1 MPGVP
6 EEGIQRRERNFLE
19 SLRTFPADPSQRHQA
34 GAEKDGTDGWGLG
47 PGAYPLTFSGPS
59 SLASSGG
66 PQHLPRVPIQPGAE
80 PSEHRPTGLA

>member
-1 MPGVP
+1 MPGKPKHLGVPNGRMVLAVSDGGVP

-34 GAEKDGTDGWGLG
+34 
-47 PGAYPLTFSGPS
+47 
-59 SLASSGG
+59 ASSGG